1 MKFFYSSILLVCI
14 VCCCCCCLLCF
25 WCLFDKNDCTLDFLL
40 KHQPSGIKN
49 VRNERLETIESKNR
63 LTIRFNVNV
72 NYASTKQLD
81 SQLRLGYTN
90 KYVLCIVLVH
100 LVVVVLL
107 LLVLLVYQNI
117 YNICQ
122 KICYRSWCLLKY
134 VCFCFLYWFSF
145 YKYLDSFVINIFK
158 NMLCSQSNCIFSGV
172 LSVCIL
178 CRSCTSL
185 GAYIAK

>member
-1 MKFFYSSILLVCI
+1 MRG
-14 VCCCCCCLLCF
+14 
-25 WCLFDKNDCTLDFLL
+25 L
-40 KHQPSGIKN
+40 KPSK
-49 VRNERLETIESKNR
+49 VKNR
-63 LTIRFNVNV
+63 LTIRFNINV

-100 LVVVVLL
+100 LVVVLVLL
-107 LLVLLVYQNI
+107 RLLYVVLLVYQNI

-134 VCFCFLYWFSF
+134 VCFCFCIGFLF
-145 YKYLDSFVINIFK
+145 YKYLDSLFINIFK

-185 GAYIAK
+185 GAYK